1 MNILSTKLLLSS
13 ERQEWKWVQVEAQ
26 EKNLISLADNL
37 KQQLQVSA
45 NKVAF
50 SASLLDQGSGTTGP
64 ALTETTLAFKHVVR
78 NIGDAYNPQTGVFT
92 APLRGAY
99 HSEWYI
105 GINKDGSAITSLMKN
120 DQQVFT
126 ARNNLDPKYN
136 LEVGFGSASN
146 GASLLLEAGDVVF
159 VRLWSGHVVHDDENH
174 ICTFSGHLLFPM

>member
-1 MNILSTKLLLSS
+1 MTRENSS
-13 ERQEWKWVQVEAQ
+13 VC
-26 EKNLISLADNL
+26 
-37 KQQLQVSA
+37 
-45 NKVAF
+45 
-50 SASLLDQGSGTTGP
+50 P
-64 ALTETTLAFKHVVR
+64 A
-78 NIGDAYNPQTGVFT
+78 GVFT

-105 GINKDGSAITSLMKN
+105 GINTDGSAITSLVKN

-136 LEVGFGSASN
+136 PEVGFGSASN

>member
-1 MNILSTKLLLSS
+1 MPQCFLLFQYFLPFSCYTVRHFHLFSS
-13 ERQEWKWVQVEAQ
+13 
-26 EKNLISLADNL
+26 NSLRICSSSSFSSI
-37 KQQLQVSA
+37 SA

-64 ALTETTLAFKHVVR
+64 ALTETTLAFKHVVT

-105 GINKDGSAITSLMKN
+105 GINKDGSAITSLVKN

-136 LEVGFGSASN
+136 PEVGFGSASN